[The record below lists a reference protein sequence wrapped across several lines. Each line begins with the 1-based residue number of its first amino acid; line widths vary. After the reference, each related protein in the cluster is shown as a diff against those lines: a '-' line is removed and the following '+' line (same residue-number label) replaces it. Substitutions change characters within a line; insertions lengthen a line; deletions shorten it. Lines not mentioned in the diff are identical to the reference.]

1 MKSADLL
8 KNVDNDQKLDLKLLQ
23 QLERV
28 MEILQ
33 DIEDQHRLSKPTNLL
48 VLFLLCELCSLEI
61 HYTVVFR
68 IDKLINK

>member
-33 DIEDQHRLSKPTNLL
+33 DIED
-48 VLFLLCELCSLEI
+48 
-61 HYTVVFR
+61 
-68 IDKLINK
+68 